1 MTHQNKKTRLTDT
14 GNKKVVARGEE
25 AGGKTETGGED

>member
-1 MTHQNKKTRLTDT
+1 MTIKTKKIRLT

>member
-1 MTHQNKKTRLTDT
+1 MTHQNKKTRLT